1 MRVYADWFKLIHI
14 DGTYNNITLTNTEAV
29 SLIGMLKD
37 GTSVDRMSICKNS
50 VVGVRNKEE
59 GVQIYKEEY
68 IEEDQEYKEIS
79 IYLKKKLEESFIYNI
94 EKTLK
99 EIEIGKIENINKA
112 QEVV

>member
-14 DGTYNNITLTNTEAV
+14 DGTYNNITLTDTEAV

-37 GTSVDRMSICKNS
+37 GTSVDRMVICKNS
-50 VVGVRNKEE
+50 VVGVRNKED

-79 IYLKKKLEESFIYNI
+79 VYLKKKLEESFIYNI